1 MKALIQDIW
10 NNLIAIPKNKNGSF
24 QLSPAELTRIVEK
37 HLGKTL
43 KEIRYRPFQV
53 GKIYQTKYQTGEK
66 FGFFKW
72 LESLSVA
79 PYSAVSMDTPDI
91 VRHSYIQKWL
101 RDKHNIHISFKP
113 VFGKKNYKKYK
124 YNIYINEKIM
134 QVMKYEFPDN
144 AYKDGKALDYGE
156 VRKLYDE
163 WLKSREKQ

>member
-1 MKALIQDIW
+1 M
-10 NNLIAIPKNKNGSF
+10 
-24 QLSPAELTRIVEK
+24 EEK
-37 HLGKTL
+37 VIL
-43 KEIRYRPFQV
+43 
-53 GKIYQTKYQTGEK
+53 EK

-79 PYSAVSMDTPDI
+79 AYSAVFMDTPDI

-124 YNIYINEKIM
+124 YNIYINEKIT

-144 AYKDGKALDYGE
+144 VYFDSYEEATQACLQ
-156 VRKLYDE
+156 
-163 WLKSREKQ
+163 KSLELIKID